1 MEYYAV
7 LNMCNTSTPELAT
20 RVLTD
25 PQDAGRMWQPSKE
38 LAIQYAQRRLR
49 GMLIA
54 GLDNLKWSLEQD
66 SKDHSKSA
74 LDCASQLTILTL
86 KLTALVHLAI
96 ANNAE

>member
-7 LNMCNTSTPELAT
+7 VNLFNSSTPELTT
-20 RVLTD
+20 RGLTE

-49 GMLIA
+49 DVLVA
-54 GLDNLKWSLEQD
+54 GLDNLKWALEQD
-66 SKDHSKSA
+66 GKDHSKSA
-74 LDCASQLTILTL
+74 LDYASQLTILTL

-96 ANNAE
+96 DNKAE